1 MPAWALLR
9 TGLTGLYLH
18 KEGES
23 GMKGP
28 AHHYGGGY
36 RPRAVG

>member
-28 AHHYGGGY
+28 AHHGY
-36 RPRAVG
+36 MPRAVG